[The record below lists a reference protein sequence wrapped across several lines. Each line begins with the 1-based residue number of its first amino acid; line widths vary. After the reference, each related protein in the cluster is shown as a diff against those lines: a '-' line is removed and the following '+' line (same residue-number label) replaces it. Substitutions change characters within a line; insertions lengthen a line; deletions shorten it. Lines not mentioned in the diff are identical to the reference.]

1 MRDLATGLGLVL
13 VVEGLAWAVA
23 PAAMK
28 QAARRVLEIAEGPLR
43 LTGLVVAAAGVFAVW
58 LVRG

>member
-28 QAARRVLEIAEGPLR
+28 RAARRVLEIAEGPLR
-43 LTGLVVAAAGVFAVW
+43 LTGLVVAAAGVFTVW